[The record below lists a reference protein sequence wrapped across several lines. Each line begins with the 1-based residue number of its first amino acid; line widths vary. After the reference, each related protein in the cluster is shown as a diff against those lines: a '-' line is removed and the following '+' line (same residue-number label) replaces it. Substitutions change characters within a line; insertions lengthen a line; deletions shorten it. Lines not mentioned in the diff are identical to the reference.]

1 MNIERMSNKREQ
13 SKKEPANKKDFI
25 SKIFLIALM
34 IGVLYVSFL
43 LFKPFLVEI
52 LTAAMLAS
60 IFYRPYKWMARK
72 MGNREKT
79 ASLTMCVLI
88 SLLVIVPAIN
98 ILVIAGQKSI
108 SAYNDF
114 SQYLNQEGLEFIS
127 ESYVVEKLEFLNIK
141 ELGVEGVLT
150 DVAKKA
156 SNWLVDGATSA
167 AKGTTTF
174 FISLVIIIFTMFFF
188 FVDGERMLKRLM
200 RWTPMPDSYV
210 LEIFNKFRDVSYSS
224 VVATFVTAIAQGLIG
239 ALGFIIVG
247 VPAFFA
253 GILIGFLSLLPYVGS
268 GLVWAPVAVYLLITG
283 QIWEGIFLLA
293 WGAAIVSVVDN
304 LIRGYTISGKSQ
316 VHPIFII
323 FSILGGISLFGFW
336 GVIIGPLLISL
347 AVTVLHIYEKEYKEV
362 LEG

>member
-1 MNIERMSNKREQ
+1 MPKTRKEQ
-13 SKKEPANKKDFI
+13 AESAPEKQKNLI
-25 SKIFLIALM
+25 SKVFLMVLLV
-34 IGVLYVSFL
+34 GVVYLSYL
-43 LFKPFLVEI
+43 LFEPFLVEI

-60 IFYRPYKWMARK
+60 IFYRPYKWMS
-72 MGNREKT
+72 GFFGGREKV
-79 ASLTMCVLI
+79 ASLVMCILI

-98 ILVIAGQKSI
+98 LIIIAGQKSI

-114 SQYLNQEGLEFIS
+114 NQYLNQEGINFIT
-127 ESYVVEKLEFLNIK
+127 ESYVVNKLEFLDIK
-141 ELGVEGVLT
+141 DLGVEGVLT

-167 AKGTTTF
+167 AKGTTNF
-174 FISLVIIIFTMFFF
+174 LISLVIIIFTMFFF
-188 FVDGERMLKRLM
+188 FVDGERMLKKLM
-200 RWTPMPDSYV
+200 RWAPLPDSYV
-210 LEIFNKFRDVSYSS
+210 LEIFHKFRDVSYSS
-224 VVATFVTAIAQGLIG
+224 VLATFVTAIVQGLVG

-268 GLVWAPVAVYLLITG
+268 GLIWFPVAVYLLIVG
-283 QIWEGIFLLA
+283 QIWEGIFLLI
-293 WGAAIVSVVDN
+293 WGSVVVSLIDN

-336 GVIIGPLLISL
+336 GVIIGPLVISL
-347 AVTVLHIYEKEYKEV
+347 AITILHIYEMEYKEV
-362 LEG
+362 LER